1 MNLEHQDWKQIYVS
15 LDNRKQEKK
24 ENKKNKK
31 GPSNNL
37 DNTNIDTFKNKK
49 VDVSFSIKM
58 KQGRNNKN
66 ITQKELAQ
74 KINVKPAVINEYESG
89 RAIPNPKTLNNIKK
103 ILGI

>member
-1 MNLEHQDWKQIYVS
+1 MDLQHQDWKQIYVS
-15 LDNRKQEKK
+15 LDNRKHKK
-24 ENKKNKK
+24 EKNKK

-37 DNTNIDTFKNKK
+37 DNTNLDTFKNKK
-49 VDVSFSIKM
+49 VEVSFSTKM
-58 KQGRNNKN
+58 RQARNNKN

-89 RAIPNPKTLNNIKK
+89 KAIPNPKILNNIKK